1 MITISNGYIRR
12 GMDELKAKKILENR
26 AVFAFK
32 TSLPGDNTMVT
43 ILAFQ
48 GHFSQKSELTF
59 LRAHLVG
66 ALNL

>member
-1 MITISNGYIRR
+1 
-12 GMDELKAKKILENR
+12 MDELKAKKILENK
-26 AVFAFK
+26 ADFAFR

-48 GHFSQKSELTF
+48 GHFSQKSDLTF
-59 LRAHLVG
+59 LRPHLVG